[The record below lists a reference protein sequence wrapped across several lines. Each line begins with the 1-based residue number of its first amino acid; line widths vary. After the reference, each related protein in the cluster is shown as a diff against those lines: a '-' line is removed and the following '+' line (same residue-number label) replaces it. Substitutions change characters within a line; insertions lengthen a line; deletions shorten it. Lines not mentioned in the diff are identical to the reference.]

1 MTEAMSRKQRRE
13 AIFKRFEE
21 KAKQSQVATEFKI
34 KKQNVAKLHA
44 KWKESQPAPT
54 HAIVQQMTDREK
66 RVVAIFCWERRDKT
80 GDTQETIA
88 KSLEMKQQ
96 HVGRIISNWRER
108 GDTEDRRKGNQ
119 RP

>member
-1 MTEAMSRKQRRE
+1 
-13 AIFKRFEE
+13 
-21 KAKQSQVATEFKI
+21 
-34 KKQNVAKLHA
+34 
-44 KWKESQPAPT
+44 
-54 HAIVQQMTDREK
+54 MTDREK

-108 GDTEDRRKGNQ
+108 ADTEDRRKGNQ
-119 RP
+119 RPAKYDFFTVVRKLRRQLREKKMKVSFRGLAKSILKDKSKNRTKR